1 MKKLI
6 LLFSLTLLVSCA
18 SNTEQEVQKEKMQE
32 KSHMSKGQM
41 HERILKILE
50 TSKKLTPKQKEDFM
64 DLHAGVM
71 HDVRGINN
79 EIRRLKVVLFKNL
92 STGEYKRKKIES
104 IKKQIIKQYNR
115 RLNLM
120 FDSLYK
126 TQKILGV
133 GSADFYQNEWFPVHF
148 SL

>member
-6 LLFSLTLLVSCA
+6 ILCSLAFLVSCA
-18 SNTEQEVQKEKMQE
+18 SNTEQQIQHEKVQE
-32 KSHMSKGQM
+32 KSHMSKKDM
-41 HERILKILE
+41 HERILKILDS
-50 TSKKLTPKQKEDFM
+50 SKKLSPKQREDFM
-64 DLHAGVM
+64 DLHSGVM
-71 HDVRGINN
+71 HDVREINN
-79 EIRRLKVVLFKNL
+79 EIRRLKVVLFKSL
-92 STGEYKRKKIES
+92 STGKYKRKKIET

-133 GSADFYQNEWFPVHF
+133 GSRDFYQNEWFPVHF

>member
-6 LLFSLTLLVSCA
+6 LFCLLTLFVSCA
-18 SNTEQEVQKEKMQE
+18 SNTEKEVQEEKVQE

-41 HERILKILE
+41 HDRILKILE
-50 TSKKLTPKQKEDFM
+50 SSKKLTPKQKEDFM
-64 DLHAGVM
+64 NLHAGVM

-79 EIRRLKVVLFKNL
+79 EIRRLKVVLFKTL
-92 STGEYKRKKIES
+92 STGKYKRKKIEI
-104 IKKQIIKQYNR
+104 IKKQIIKQYNS

-133 GSADFYQNEWFPVHF
+133 GSGDFYQNEWFPVHF